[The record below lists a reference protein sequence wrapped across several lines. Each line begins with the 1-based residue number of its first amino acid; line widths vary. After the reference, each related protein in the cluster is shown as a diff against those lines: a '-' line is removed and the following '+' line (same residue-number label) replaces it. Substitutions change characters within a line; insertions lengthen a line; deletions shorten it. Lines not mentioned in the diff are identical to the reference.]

1 MKSLLGFLFGL
12 GLVFQ
17 ASFAEQTAIINLVVM
32 VNGAQAGKGQIMASL
47 FDGER
52 NHMRAPASEITK
64 KVDEDGKSEIT
75 FRVSKPGFY
84 SVSVIYDIDED
95 GELDTGMFGIPKE
108 KIGFSNNARGRMGPA
123 KWRKARFNVKE
134 DPTIIEISLAD
145 AK

>member
-1 MKSLLGFLFGL
+1 MKPFLFSLLGI
-12 GLVFQ
+12 VIAFQ
-17 ASFAEQTAIINLVVM
+17 ASFAAQTDTINLVVM
-32 VNGAQAGKGQIMASL
+32 VDGAQAEKGQIIASL
-47 FDGER
+47 FDGEQ
-52 NHMRAPASEITK
+52 NHMSIPASEITK
-64 KVDEDGKSEIT
+64 IVDQDGRCEII

-84 SVSVIYDIDED
+84 SVSIIYDLDKD

-123 KWRKARFNVKE
+123 EWGKARFKVSE